1 MASLGWV
8 QGKRN
13 RQERRKLPERN
24 RLPRPGVL
32 QNVRAIGT
40 WLVQI
45 WMDNVRASSKI
56 TQLLSIMVYYRE
68 KKDSIHGGVGVRNS
82 AELRKEQILDN
93 KFLDLNVGAKMP

>member
-1 MASLGWV
+1 M
-8 QGKRN
+8 
-13 RQERRKLPERN
+13 
-24 RLPRPGVL
+24 
-32 QNVRAIGT
+32 
-40 WLVQI
+40 
-45 WMDNVRASSKI
+45 RASSKI